1 MSNHAI
7 PLDHISQ
14 QDIVSFF
21 NNLTFIRGRNYYNEG
36 RVLTV
41 EVSDDRFTASATVKG
56 SGNQKYHLGLG
67 LYQKGSQTVLFSE
80 CDCPVGKNCKHVVAT
95 LLHLI
100 HHGIETVSPLQA
112 WFEQLEE
119 HETDNDSLNS
129 ENNNDQLLYILIP
142 KNDEWHVEFRKG
154 KTNKTGVYTKGRLQ
168 RINEPHYISSWEYSA
183 EEIKLFHL
191 LAHKNGRGYG
201 NYQYKLKGKSGDFAL
216 QQMLATGRCFLEDN
230 RTPLKMN
237 RELKEL
243 EYQWVENKNNT
254 QKLQLMID
262 GNVQWHVIP
271 TQPIY
276 YFDTQKL
283 QLSKLSTPITAEKL
297 NILKTAPA
305 VADGEIKRFSHQ
317 FLKHFPAKIL
327 PKTLLLEFAEVDTP
341 LQTKLTLTMIPS
353 SESRELQ
360 PVVEAQ
366 FIYAEYHFPVDYEQK
381 DFSIIKKKART
392 VKVNRNLDEE
402 MDAIELLES
411 LDLYC
416 IVHGQ
421 TLYGGNAEYAEPSSS
436 FWTIG
441 EMPNAVTE
449 WVGLINSGVAQCR
462 EAGMIVEIADDF
474 DLNIVE
480 PDLVIDVDDEED
492 SGWFSMSLTAEVN
505 EQQVELLP
513 LIAAWLSQNR
523 EPDDDDELLLPS
535 PYGGFIKLKAS
546 AIRPIISLIEE
557 LFSEKDDSLKVPF
570 NRAMLLNE
578 LSAHEI
584 SLINGQ
590 RVKALAD
597 KLANFQGI
605 EAVSVPKSIN
615 ATLREYQ
622 HEGLNW
628 LCFLKEYGFGGILA
642 DDMGLG
648 KTLQTLTF
656 IAKQQEDGKNQKGSL
671 IICPTSLVGNW
682 QKEAQKFAPSLNVA
696 VCHGTGRRKLF
707 KQLDEFDVVITTYP
721 LITRDSEHYLDKAF
735 DHIILDEAQ
744 LIKNAKAKSTQQIN
758 DLKAGFKLCL
768 SGTPLENH
776 LGELKSLMD
785 FSLLGLLGNHQH
797 FKKYFRQPIEKEGNS
812 VRADELTR
820 RISPFLLR
828 RTKGQV
834 MAELPEKMV
843 IEQDIILEK
852 DQRNLYESIRVA
864 MEQRIRELFAQK
876 GVAKSHIEFLD
887 ALLKLRQA
895 CCDAR
900 LVKLE
905 QAQKVRSNAKL
916 DWLTKHIPEMI
927 AEGRKILI
935 FSQFTTMLGFI
946 EDELKQ
952 LNIPYSKLTGQTRK
966 RQIQIDNFQEGDNPV
981 FLISLKAGGTGLN
994 LTAADTVIHY
1004 DPWWNPAVEKQATDR
1019 THRIGQDKAV
1029 FVYKLIAEG
1038 TIEEKIKELQ
1048 KHKQDIADSVLSG
1061 KKQSSW
1067 SGNADELLSLFKSE

>member
-7 PLDHISQ
+7 PLDQISQ
-14 QDIVSFF
+14 QDIVPFF
-21 NNLTFIRGRNYYNEG
+21 NNLTFIRGRNYYHEG

-41 EVSDDRFTASATVKG
+41 EISDDRLTASATVKG
-56 SGNQKYHLGLG
+56 SGSEKYHLGLG
-67 LYQKGSQTVLFSE
+67 LFNKGSRTFLFSE
-80 CDCPVGKNCKHVVAT
+80 CDCPVGQNCKHVVAT

-100 HHGIETVSPLQA
+100 HHGVEAVSPLQT

-119 HETDNDSLNS
+119 YDSDHEFL
-129 ENNNDQLLYILIP
+129 NNDNTSEQLLYILQP
-142 KNDEWHVEFRKG
+142 DKDKCRVVFRKG
-154 KTNKTGVYTKGRLQ
+154 KINKSGHYTKGRLQ
-168 RINEPHYISSWEYSA
+168 QIGEPHYISSWEYSA
-183 EEIKLFHL
+183 EEIKIFQM
-191 LAHKNGRGYG
+191 LAHKKGRGYG
-201 NYQYKLKGKSGDFAL
+201 GYEYLLKGKSGDFAL
-216 QQMLATGRCFLEDN
+216 QQMLATGRCFLEDD

-237 RELKEL
+237 RETKEL
-243 EYQWVENKNNT
+243 EYQWIEKENNT
-254 QKLQLMID
+254 QKLQLLID
-262 GNVQWHVIP
+262 GGVQWRIIP

-276 YFDTQKL
+276 SFDAQKR
-283 QLSKLSTPITAEKL
+283 QLSKLNTPITAEKL

-305 VADGEIKRFSHQ
+305 IADKELERFSDQ
-317 FLKHFPAKIL
+317 FLKHFPAKVL
-327 PKTLLLEFAEVDTP
+327 PKTLLLEFVEVNEP
-341 LQTKLTLTMIPS
+341 LQTLLSLTMVPS
-353 SESRELQ
+353 AEHSELQ
-360 PVVEAQ
+360 PAIRAE
-366 FIYAEYHFPVDYEQK
+366 FIYGDYCFAVDEEQQ
-381 DFSIIKKKART
+381 DFSIVKEKART

-402 MDAIELLES
+402 MAVIEVLEE
-411 LDLYC
+411 LELYC
-416 IVHGQ
+416 IRNEGQ
-421 TLYGGNAEYAEPSSS
+421 AQSAFNY
-436 FWTIG
+436 WTMG
-441 EMPNAVTE
+441 DMPDAITE
-449 WVGLINSGVAQCR
+449 WLTFINSGIAQCN
-462 EAGMIVEIADDF
+462 EAGITVDITEDF
-474 DLNIVE
+474 DLNITE
-480 PDLVIDVDDEED
+480 PELMIDVDDEED
-492 SGWFSMSLTAEVN
+492 SGWFSMSLSAEIN

-523 EPDDDDELLLPS
+523 EPEDDDELLLPS

-546 AIRPIISLIEE
+546 AIRPIINLIEE
-557 LFSEKDDSLKVPF
+557 LFSEKDDSLKIPL
-570 NRAMLLNE
+570 NRAMFLNE

-605 EAVSVPKSIN
+605 ESVSVPKTIN

-622 HEGLNW
+622 REGLNW

-656 IAKQQEDGKNQKGSL
+656 IAKQQEQEQNQKGSL

-682 QKEAQKFAPSLNVA
+682 FKEAQKFAPSLKVA
-696 VCHGTGRRKLF
+696 VCHGTGRRKLLN
-707 KQLDEFDVVITTYP
+707 QLDEFDIVITTYP
-721 LITRDSEHYLDKAF
+721 LITRDSEYYLDKTF
-735 DHIILDEAQ
+735 DHIVLDEAQ

-797 FKKYFRQPIEKEGNS
+797 FKQYFRKPIEKEGNV
-812 VRADELTR
+812 VRAEELTQ

-828 RTKGQV
+828 RTKDQV
-834 MAELPEKMV
+834 MAELPEKTV
-843 IEQDIILEK
+843 IEQDIILEN

-905 QAQKVRSNAKL
+905 QAQKVKSNAKL
-916 DWLTKHIPEMI
+916 DWLQKHVPDMI

-946 EDELKQ
+946 EDDLKM
-952 LNIPYSKLTGQTRK
+952 LKIPYSKLTGQTRK
-966 RQIQIDNFQEGDNPV
+966 RQIQIDNFQEGDNAV

-1048 KHKQDIADSVLSG
+1048 KHKQDIADSILSG
-1061 KKQSSW
+1061 KKQSAW
-1067 SGNADELLSLFKSE
+1067 SGNADELLSLFNS

>member
-7 PLDHISQ
+7 PLDQISQ
-14 QDIVSFF
+14 QDIVPFF
-21 NNLTFIRGRNYYNEG
+21 NNLTFIRGRNYYHEG

-41 EVSDDRFTASATVKG
+41 ETSDDRLTASATVKG
-56 SGNQKYHLGLG
+56 SGSEKYHLGLG
-67 LYQKGSQTVLFSE
+67 LFNKGARTLLFSE
-80 CDCPVGKNCKHVVAT
+80 CDCPVGQNCKHIVAT

-100 HHGIETVSPLQA
+100 HHGIETVSPLQT

-119 HETDNDSLNS
+119 YDIDHESLN
-129 ENNNDQLLYILIP
+129 NNNTSEPLLYILQP
-142 KNDEWHVEFRKG
+142 DKDKCRVEFRKA
-154 KTNKTGVYTKGRLQ
+154 KINKSGRYTKGRLKQ
-168 RINEPHYISSWEYSA
+168 IGEPHYISSWEYSA
-183 EEIKLFHL
+183 EEIKIFQM
-191 LAHKNGRGYG
+191 LAHKKGRGYG
-201 NYQYKLKGKSGDFAL
+201 GYEYLLKGTSGDFAL
-216 QQMLATGRCFLEDN
+216 QQMLATDRCFLGDD

-237 RELKEL
+237 RETKEL
-243 EYQWVENKNNT
+243 EYQWIEKENNT
-254 QKLQLMID
+254 QKLQLFID
-262 GNVQWHVIP
+262 GKTQWQIIP

-276 YFDTQKL
+276 YFDAQKR
-283 QLSKLSTPITAEKL
+283 QLSKLNTPITVGKL
-297 NILKTAPA
+297 SILKAAPA
-305 VADGEIKRFSHQ
+305 IADRELERFSDQ
-317 FLKHFPAKIL
+317 FLKHFPAKVL
-327 PKTLLLEFAEVDTP
+327 PKTLLLEFVDVNEP
-341 LQTKLTLTMIPS
+341 LQTQLTLTMIS
-353 SESRELQ
+353 TAEHTESQ
-360 PVVEAQ
+360 PVVRAE
-366 FIYAEYHFPVDYEQK
+366 FIYGDYSFAVDDVQQ
-381 DFSIIKKKART
+381 DFSIIKEHART
-392 VKVNRNLDEE
+392 VKVNRNLDQE
-402 MDAIELLES
+402 MAVIDVLKG
-411 LDLYC
+411 LDVYC
-416 IVHGQ
+416 LINEGQ
-421 TLYGGNAEYAEPSSS
+421 PQSTFNY
-436 FWTIG
+436 WTKG
-441 EMPNAVTE
+441 EMPDAITE
-449 WVGLINSGVAQCR
+449 WLGFINTGIAQCKA
-462 EAGMIVEIADDF
+462 AGMIVEMANDF
-474 DLNIVE
+474 DLNITE
-480 PDLVIDVDDEED
+480 PELVIDVDDEED
-492 SGWFSMSLTAEVN
+492 SGWFSMSLTAEIN
-505 EQQVELLP
+505 GQQVELLP

-523 EPDDDDELLLPS
+523 EPEDDDELLLPS
-535 PYGGFIKLKAS
+535 PYGGFIKLNAS
-546 AIRPIISLIEE
+546 AIRPIINLIEE
-557 LFSEKDDSLKVPF
+557 LFSEKDDSLKIPL

-605 EAVSVPKSIN
+605 ESVSVPNTIN

-656 IAKQQEDGKNQKGSL
+656 IAKQQEQGQNEKGSL

-682 QKEAQKFAPSLNVA
+682 FKEAQKFAPSLKVA
-696 VCHGTGRRKLF
+696 ICHGTERRTLLN
-707 KQLDEFDVVITTYP
+707 QLDEFDIVITTYP
-721 LITRDSEHYLDKAF
+721 LITRDSEHYLDKTF
-735 DHIILDEAQ
+735 DHIVLDEAQ
-744 LIKNAKAKSTQQIN
+744 LIKNAKAKSTQQVN

-797 FKKYFRQPIEKEGNS
+797 FKQHFRKPIEKEGH
-812 VRADELTR
+812 VIRAEELTQ

-828 RTKGQV
+828 RTKDQV
-834 MAELPEKMV
+834 MAELPEKTV
-843 IEQDIILEK
+843 IEQDIILEN

-900 LVKLE
+900 LVKLA
-905 QAQKVRSNAKL
+905 QAQKVKSNAKL
-916 DWLTKHIPEMI
+916 DWLQKHVPEMI

-946 EDELKQ
+946 EDELTALK
-952 LNIPYSKLTGQTRK
+952 IPYSKLTGQTRK
-966 RQIQIDNFQEGDNPV
+966 RQIQIDNFQDGDNAV

-1029 FVYKLIAEG
+1029 FVYKLIAQG
-1038 TIEEKIKELQ
+1038 TIEEKMKELQ

-1061 KKQSSW
+1061 KKQRAW
-1067 SGNADELLSLFKSE
+1067 RGDADELLSLFNR